1 VYTERASDCHTECAH
16 RRRDVFELVL
26 AHVVC
31 GEARSCNGK
40 DVDVWCCKQESQ
52 RKCDDIRGSAMSLH
66 IPPPEGRDSGGLW
79 VVRGHDQVY
88 PQYIVRYTQA
98 HTHETMQ

>member
-1 VYTERASDCHTECAH
+1 
-16 RRRDVFELVL
+16 
-26 AHVVC
+26 
-31 GEARSCNGK
+31 
-40 DVDVWCCKQESQ
+40 
-52 RKCDDIRGSAMSLH
+52 MSLH